1 MSLAGLFDVD
11 SVVTGQQ
18 VRAEPIQRRSAERLS
33 ALLDAAAEVVDAVG
47 FDRITTA
54 MIAERAGASIGTV
67 YRYYPD
73 RVAVLQA
80 LHERTVLRF
89 RQRVVEEF
97 EVTPPVT
104 WWDVVDCAVTAFV
117 GLYRSEPGFRIM
129 QFADR
134 ERATATDGTDADGT
148 DSEGTGAAG
157 TGADGSRLETGFFA
171 TRLALVLAARF
182 GLPDEPELIFRVEIA
197 VEMADSLLCRA
208 FLNDPLGD
216 DRFIDEC
223 RRVVYDYLASFYGS
237 AVAPTLSAG

>member
-11 SVVTGQQ
+11 SAATGQQ

-33 ALLDAAAEVVDAVG
+33 TLLDAAAEAVDAVG

-97 EVTPPVT
+97 EASPPAS

-134 ERATATDGTDADGT
+134 ERANAA
-148 DSEGTGAAG
+148 EGVNVE
-157 TGADGSRLETGFFA
+157 SGFFA
-171 TRLALVLAARF
+171 TRLAIVLADRF
-182 GLPDEPELIFRVEIA
+182 GLPDEPQLIFRVEIA
-197 VEMADSLLCRA
+197 VEMANSLLCRA

-223 RRVVYDYLASFYGS
+223 RRVVHDYLASFYGA
-237 AVAPTLSAG
+237 AVAVPVAPPIAV

>member
-1 MSLAGLFDVD
+1 MSLAGIFDVD
-11 SVVTGQQ
+11 SAGSGQQ

-33 ALLDAAAEVVDAVG
+33 ALLDAAAEAVDAVG

-80 LHERTVLRF
+80 LHERAVLRF

-97 EVTPPVT
+97 DVTPPLT
-104 WWDVVDCAVTAFV
+104 WWDVVECAVTAFV

-129 QFADR
+129 QFVAR
-134 ERATATDGTDADGT
+134 EPASVTDVI
-148 DSEGTGAAG
+148 SVE
-157 TGADGSRLETGFFA
+157 SGFFA
-171 TRLALVLAARF
+171 NRLAIVLAARF
-182 GLPDEPELIFRVEIA
+182 GLPDEPELVFRVEIA
-197 VEMADSLLCRA
+197 VEMADSLLSRA

-223 RRVVYDYLASFYGS
+223 RRVVHDYLASFYGS
-237 AVAPTLSAG
+237 AVVAPLEVV

>member
-1 MSLAGLFDVD
+1 VTLAGLFDVD
-11 SVVTGQQ
+11 SAGTDQQ

-33 ALLDAAAEVVDAVG
+33 TLLDAAAEAVDAVG

-80 LHERTVLRF
+80 LHQRTVLRF
-89 RQRVVEEF
+89 RQRIVEEF
-97 EVTPPVT
+97 DVTPPST
-104 WWDVVDCAVTAFV
+104 WWDVVDCALNAFI
-117 GLYRSEPGFRIM
+117 GLSRSEPGFRIM

-134 ERATATDGTDADGT
+134 ERTTADRAADETSAEISG
-148 DSEGTGAAG
+148 
-157 TGADGSRLETGFFA
+157 RQTGFFA
-171 TRLALVLAARF
+171 TRLSAVLAARF

-197 VEMADSLLCRA
+197 VEMAKSLLVRA
-208 FLNDPLGD
+208 FLHDPLGD

-223 RRVVYDYLASFYGS
+223 RRVVHDYLADFYGP
-237 AVAPTLSAG
+237 AVAVPLAAVKFKAV

>member
-1 MSLAGLFDVD
+1 M
-11 SVVTGQQ
+11 
-18 VRAEPIQRRSAERLS
+18 RAEPIQRRSAERLS
-33 ALLDAAAEVVDAVG
+33 ALLDAAAEAVDAVG

-80 LHERTVLRF
+80 LHERTVQRF
-89 RQRVVEEF
+89 RERVVEEF
-97 EVTPPVT
+97 ESSPPTT
-104 WWDVVDCAVTAFV
+104 WWDVVDCAVSAFV

-134 ERATATDGTDADGT
+134 EGATLG
-148 DSEGTGAAG
+148 EGTPSDDVA
-157 TGADGSRLETGFFA
+157 RETGFFA
-171 TRLALVLAARF
+171 TRLAMVLAARF

-208 FLNDPLGD
+208 FLHDPLGD
-216 DRFIDEC
+216 ERFIAEC
-223 RRVVYDYLASFYGS
+223 RRVVHDYLATFYGPVVAFPGVDVS
-237 AVAPTLSAG
+237 VAV

>member
-11 SVVTGQQ
+11 SAGTGPQ

-97 EVTPPVT
+97 EITPPAT

-117 GLYRSEPGFRIM
+117 GLYRSEPGFRIL

-134 ERATATDGTDADGT
+134 DRANAVDTT
-148 DSEGTGAAG
+148 AAG
-157 TGADGSRLETGFFA
+157 GSAGGSGFFA
-171 TRLALVLAARF
+171 TRLATVLAARF

-208 FLNDPLGD
+208 FLHDPLGD
-216 DRFIDEC
+216 ERFIAEC
-223 RRVVYDYLASFYGS
+223 RRVVLDYLATFYGP
-237 AVAPTLSAG
+237 AVLV

>member
-11 SVVTGQQ
+11 SAATGQQ

-33 ALLDAAAEVVDAVG
+33 ALLDAAAEEVDAVG

-73 RVAVLQA
+73 RVAVLHA
-80 LHERTVLRF
+80 LHQRTVLRF

-97 EVTPPVT
+97 EASPPST
-104 WWDVVDCAVTAFV
+104 WWDVIDCAVEAFI
-117 GLYRSEPGFRIM
+117 GLSRSEPGFRIM

-134 ERATATDGTDADGT
+134 ERAMALDTTTSDPFRLDA
-148 DSEGTGAAG
+148 
-157 TGADGSRLETGFFA
+157 GFFA
-171 TRLALVLAARF
+171 TRLASVLAAQF
-182 GLPDEPELIFRVEIA
+182 GLPDEPELVFRIEIV
-197 VEMADSLLCRA
+197 VEMAQSLLSRA
-208 FLNDPLGD
+208 FLHDPLGD

-223 RRVVYDYLASFYGS
+223 RRVVHDYLVDFYGP
-237 AVAPTLSAG
+237 VATTPLATV